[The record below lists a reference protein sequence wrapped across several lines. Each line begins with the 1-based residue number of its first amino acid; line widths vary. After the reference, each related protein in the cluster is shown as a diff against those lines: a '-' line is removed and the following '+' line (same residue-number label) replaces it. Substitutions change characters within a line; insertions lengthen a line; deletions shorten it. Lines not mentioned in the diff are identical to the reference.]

1 MKKIKCYALSI
12 VLSATGLVASAQSK
26 VVISQIYGGAG
37 CGTVGCSSYKN
48 DYIEIFNAGNAPQSL
63 NGWSIQYA
71 AAMGTAWQVT
81 LLTNVVLQPGQYYL
95 IAQGAGANGVNNIP
109 TPDASGTVAMSATS
123 AKIALVSSTTAL
135 SGACPISPTIV
146 DLVGY
151 GGSATCNEGGANAPA
166 PSTTTAAVRA
176 SNGCTDNNN
185 NSTDFTATTPN
196 PRNTSTATAPC
207 MILPVS
213 FVSFKAQYQAAGNT
227 VTVSWST
234 AQEQDASEFVVE
246 RSADGNTWTTV
257 ARIPATGNSN
267 TTNNYQVKDLQP
279 QKGTNLYRIKQ
290 VDIDGRFL
298 YTGVTGIRTSGKSA
312 YFKVF
317 PNPSEGTV
325 FINADVETAAPVSIS
340 VTDVSG
346 RVVLREQ
353 RVFNAAQPLKLELKH
368 LGRGTYFVDLTSGD
382 FRATEKVIVY

>member
-1 MKKIKCYALSI
+1 MKKLKCYALCI
-12 VLSATGLVASAQSK
+12 AASALGLVASAQSK

-37 CGTVGCSSYKN
+37 CGTAGCSSYKN
-48 DYIEIFNAGNAPQSL
+48 DYIEIFNAGNAAQSL

-71 AAMGTAWQVT
+71 AAGGTTWTPT
-81 LLTNVVLQPGQYYL
+81 LLTNVTLQPGQYYL
-95 IAQGAGANGVNNIP
+95 IAQGAGPNGVNNLP
-109 TPDASGTVAMSATS
+109 PADATGTTAMSATS
-123 AKIALVSSTTAL
+123 AKVALVSSTTGL
-135 SGACPISPTIV
+135 TGACPTSPTIV

-166 PSTTTAAVRA
+166 PSTTTAVVR
-176 SNGCTDNNN
+176 SGSGCTDANNN
-185 NSTDFTATTPN
+185 GTDFTATTPN

-227 VTVSWST
+227 VTLTWST
-234 AQEQDASEFVVE
+234 AQEQNASEFVAE

-257 ARIPATGNSN
+257 GRTPAAGNSN
-267 TTNNYQVKDLQP
+267 AVNNYQVKDLQP

-290 VDIDGRFL
+290 VDIDGRSM
-298 YTGVTGIRTSGKSA
+298 YTGVTGIRTSGKPV

-325 FINADVETAAPVSIS
+325 FINADVEAAAPVSIS

-353 RVFNAAQPLKLELKH
+353 RVFNAAQPIKLELKR

-382 FRATEKVIVY
+382 FRATEKVMVY

>member
-1 MKKIKCYALSI
+1 MKKLKSYALCI
-12 VLSATGLVASAQSK
+12 ALSALGLAASAQSK

-71 AAMGTAWQVT
+71 AAGGTAWQVT
-81 LLTNVVLQPGQYYL
+81 LLTNVTLQPGQYYL
-95 IAQGAGANGVNNIP
+95 IAQGAGSNGVNNIP
-109 TPDASGTVAMSATS
+109 TPDATGTVAMSATS

-135 SGACPISPTIV
+135 SGACPTSPTIV
-146 DLVGY
+146 DFVGY

-166 PSTTTAAVRA
+166 PSTTTAAVRLG
-176 SNGCTDNNN
+176 NGCTDANNN
-185 NSTDFTATTPN
+185 GADFTATTPN

-213 FVSFKAQYQAAGNT
+213 FVSFKAQYQATGHT
-227 VTVSWST
+227 VTLTWST
-234 AQEQDASEFVVE
+234 AQEQNASEFIVE
-246 RSADGNTWTTV
+246 RSADGNTWNAI
-257 ARIPATGNSN
+257 ARVPATGNSSAVS
-267 TTNNYQVKDLQP
+267 NYQAKDLQP

-290 VDIDGRFL
+290 VDTDGRFT
-298 YTGVTGIRTSGKSA
+298 YTGVTGIRTSGKPVF
-312 YFKVF
+312 FKVF
-317 PNPSEGTV
+317 PNPSEGTI
-325 FINADVETAAPVSIS
+325 FINADLEAAAAVSIS

-346 RVVLREQ
+346 RIVLREQ

-368 LGRGTYFVDLTSGD
+368 LGRGAYFVDLSSGD
-382 FRATEKVIVY
+382 FRATEKVMVY

>member
-1 MKKIKCYALSI
+1 MKKLKCYALGI
-12 VLSATGLVASAQSK
+12 ALSTIGLAASAQSK
-26 VVISQIYGGAG
+26 VVISQVYGGAG
-37 CGTVGCSSYKN
+37 CGTAGCSSYRN
-48 DYIEIFNAGNAPQSL
+48 DYIELFNAGNAPQSL

-71 AAMGTAWQVT
+71 AATGTAWQVT
-81 LLTNVVLQPGQYYL
+81 LLTNVTLQPGQYYL
-95 IAQGAGANGVNNIP
+95 IAQGAGANGVSVIP
-109 TPDASGTVAMSATS
+109 TPDASGTVAMSATA
-123 AKIALVSSTTAL
+123 AKVALVSATTAL
-135 SGACPISPTIV
+135 SGACPVNPAIV
-146 DLVGY
+146 DLIGY
-151 GGSATCNEGGANAPA
+151 GGTASCNEGGANAPS

-176 SNGCTDNNN
+176 GSGCTDNNN

-227 VTVSWST
+227 VTLSWST
-234 AQEQDASEFVVE
+234 AQEQNASEFVVE
-246 RSADGNTWTTV
+246 RSADGNTWTAV

-267 TTNNYQVKDLQP
+267 AVNDYQVKDLQP

-290 VDIDGRFL
+290 VDIDGRSM
-298 YTGVTGIRTSGKSA
+298 YTGVTGIRTSGKPA

-340 VTDVSG
+340 VTDISG

-368 LGRGTYFVDLTSGD
+368 LGRGTYFVDLASGD
-382 FRATEKVIVY
+382 FKATEKVIVY

>member
-1 MKKIKCYALSI
+1 MKKMKLYALCI
-12 VLSATGLVASAQSK
+12 VTSALGLVASAQSK

-48 DYIEIFNAGNAPQSL
+48 DYIEIFNAGNMAQSL

-71 AAMGTAWQVT
+71 AASGTAWSVT
-81 LLTNVVLQPGQYYL
+81 LLTNVTLQPGQYYL
-95 IAQGAGANGVNNIP
+95 IAQGAGSNGVNNIP
-109 TPDASGTVAMSATS
+109 TPDATGTVAMSATS

-135 SGACPISPTIV
+135 SGLCPTSPTIV
-146 DLVGY
+146 DFVGY

-166 PSTTTAAVRA
+166 PSTTTAAVRLG
-176 SNGCTDNNN
+176 SGCTDANNN
-185 NSTDFTATTPN
+185 GADFTATTPN

-207 MILPVS
+207 MALPVS
-213 FVSFKAQYQAAGNT
+213 FVSFKAQYQAAGHT

-234 AQEQDASEFVVE
+234 AQEQGASEFIVE

-257 ARIPATGNSN
+257 ARIPATGNSGAVN
-267 TTNNYQVKDLQP
+267 DYQVKDLHP

-290 VDIDGRFL
+290 VDMDGRFM
-298 YTGVTGIRTSGKSA
+298 YTGVAGIRTSGKPA

-325 FINADVETAAPVSIS
+325 FINADLETAAPVNIS
-340 VTDVSG
+340 VTDASG

-353 RVFNAAQPLKLELKH
+353 RVFNAAQPLRLELKR
-368 LGRGTYFVDLTSGD
+368 LGKGTYFVDLTSGD
-382 FRATEKVIVY
+382 FKATERVMVY